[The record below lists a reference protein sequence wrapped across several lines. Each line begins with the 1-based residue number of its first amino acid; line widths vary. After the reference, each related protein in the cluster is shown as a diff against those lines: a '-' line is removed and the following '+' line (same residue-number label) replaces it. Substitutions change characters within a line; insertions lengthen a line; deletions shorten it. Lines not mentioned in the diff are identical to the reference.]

1 MNRNF
6 RTGSSSGE
14 APGWG
19 VASTIYI
26 VRCQNGRIRVK
37 MFEGND
43 LTIQPINESTK
54 MNCLPID
61 TWRVGD
67 AVD

>member
-1 MNRNF
+1 VNRNF
-6 RTGSSSGE
+6 ITGSSSGC
-14 APGWG
+14 ASGWG

-26 VRCQNGRIRVK
+26 VRYQNDRIRVK
-37 MFEGND
+37 QFEGND